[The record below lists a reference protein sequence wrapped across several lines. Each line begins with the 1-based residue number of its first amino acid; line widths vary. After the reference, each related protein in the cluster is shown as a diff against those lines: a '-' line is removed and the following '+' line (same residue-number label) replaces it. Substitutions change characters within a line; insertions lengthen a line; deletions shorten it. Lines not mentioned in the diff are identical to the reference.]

1 MIQDHVHQFR
11 ELQGKRYARLL
22 TLAVACYCSSLG
34 GGAENQLTKILLTV
48 GFNKS
53 NFTSVNQN
61 DAKAAF
67 KVFGESIGR
76 KRGYDVVTQIEVY
89 DTVAEFSKGI
99 IQDGIQLAVIDC
111 WDYLSLDLDEI
122 MDPSFV
128 FAQHGDLLEPYV
140 LLTRRD
146 NGARS
151 LEELREQDILVL
163 ENTYTKLARHWLDT
177 ILLEQNLGTIVEFF
191 ANAKTADKS
200 SAAVLPVFFGQS
212 AACIVDQSAFDL
224 MDELNPQVGLQLR
237 VVATSK
243 PFLDTVLCV
252 KRTGWQSEKERKDLM
267 ESLEALHQEPEGKQI
282 LTVFKASELE
292 AFQDEYLDDLRELK
306 ATHNRLTNAT
316 KTSTDASARQS
327 SEGRKLR

>member
-1 MIQDHVHQFR
+1 
-11 ELQGKRYARLL
+11 
-22 TLAVACYCSSLG
+22 
-34 GGAENQLTKILLTV
+34 
-48 GFNKS
+48 
-53 NFTSVNQN
+53 
-61 DAKAAF
+61 
-67 KVFGESIGR
+67 
-76 KRGYDVVTQIEVY
+76 
-89 DTVAEFSKGI
+89 
-99 IQDGIQLAVIDC
+99 
-111 WDYLSLDLDEI
+111 
-122 MDPSFV
+122 
-128 FAQHGDLLEPYV
+128 
-140 LLTRRD
+140 
-146 NGARS
+146 
-151 LEELREQDILVL
+151 
-163 ENTYTKLARHWLDT
+163 
-177 ILLEQNLGTIVEFF
+177 
-191 ANAKTADKS
+191 
-200 SAAVLPVFFGQS
+200 
-212 AACIVDQSAFDL
+212 